1 MKTPE
6 GKVKDEVKKYLKSIG
21 AYYFMP
27 VQTGYGRRG
36 VDFYIC
42 YHGWFIAVETKAG
55 EAIPKPRQR
64 KVLEDVASCGG
75 IGICINTIE
84 PLQRC
89 IEWIDAGRKRA

>member
-6 GKVKDEVKKYLKSIG
+6 GKVKAEVKKYLKEIG

-42 YHGWFIAVETKAG
+42 YKGQFLALETKAG
-55 EAIPKPRQR
+55 KAEPSPSQR
-64 KVLEDVASCGG
+64 KVLEDVEHCGG
-75 IGICINTIE
+75 LSLCINNVE
-84 PLQRC
+84 GLERC
-89 IEWIDAGRKRA
+89 IEWIDAHAS